1 MLTTYTHKKITWI
14 DLESPSAEEVRSVME
29 KYKLDAMVA
38 DELLAP
44 SLKPKVE
51 QYRDYLYL
59 ILHFP
64 AFKHTHRGT
73 PNQEIDFIV
82 GKNFVITTHYDTI
95 DPLHKFSKIFEV
107 NSILGRDDMSEHA
120 GFVFYHMMKKLYR
133 ALEHELDYIHDEL
146 ARISDRI
153 FRGEEREMVVE
164 ISKVSRELLNFKRAT
179 ASHKEVLKSFETAGL
194 QFFGESFAFHLH
206 AVIGEHYRIANQIGG
221 NIDMLAELRETNNS
235 LLSTK
240 QNETMKTL
248 TVTAFIVLPLTFV
261 SQLFGMNTDYL
272 PFVGYP
278 GDFWTVIAIMVAIT
292 GLLFAYFKYKKWL

>member
-29 KYKLDAMVA
+29 TYKLDAMVA

-64 AFKHTHRGT
+64 AFKHTHSGT

-82 GKNFVITTHYDTI
+82 GKNFIITTHYDTI

-240 QNETMKTL
+240 QNETMKIL
-248 TVTAFIVLPLTFV
+248 TIISVFTFPLSLIAVVF
-261 SQLFGMNTDYL
+261 SMNTPNNPVAGNPY
-272 PFVGYP
+272 
-278 GDFWTVIAIMVAIT
+278 DFWIVVGMMLAAAA
-292 GLLFAYFKYKKWL
+292 GLFAYFKYKKWL